1 MLKTVLRIFVLLP
14 AFLLGACA
22 IFSPDRAAL
31 KSLPVPDTFY
41 VTRENREVISLD
53 KSKWQ
58 AWLADFSARDFSPSI
73 ATYAPGEAMFYGNG
87 FSINF
92 HEKSIV
98 LNFDG
103 KQYVCNRVPADS
115 EFLNFAEKQSRAAQ
129 NAVFHPLY

>member
-31 KSLPVPDTFY
+31 KNLPAPDTLC
-41 VTRENREVISLD
+41 VARENRKVISPD
-53 KSKWQ
+53 EGKWQ
-58 AWLADFSARDFSPSI
+58 AWLADFSERNFSPSI

-103 KQYVCNRVPADS
+103 EQYVCERVPADT
-115 EFLNFAEKQSRAAQ
+115 EFLNFAEKQSRTAQ
-129 NAVFHPLY
+129 NLVFRPLY